1 LKLIRNIG
9 IILLVAAAAVL
20 AFQYAL
26 TWATLRAAVPPLG
39 PIGQRVLQ
47 DLAREGAKES
57 KWLSM
62 QRVAVS
68 DMAAASAA
76 IEKREV
82 DVALVRSDVAL
93 PRNGRSIAVFQTMYA
108 FLIVPPRSQIE
119 DFKGLK
125 DRAVAVVPGDAA
137 NEKLLDLLLDHYG
150 VPRASVQRQSMTAE
164 EVGPAMQQRKLSA
177 AFVIGPLGGVSF
189 QTFQSIQKSMKGVP
203 TVLGVED
210 AEAVRRLS
218 TGIDAAEVSK
228 GAFGG
233 TPAQPEEDLT
243 TIGVTIRMVVPASQ
257 SSIIAG
263 ELTRVLFEGKAK
275 ALAGN
280 PQMRELQQPNA
291 EEKDYPIHPAAQTY
305 FDGETPTFME
315 RLETLFWIGSA
326 VLGLLA
332 SLFGWLLSKV
342 RTKPRSEL
350 ETQLDNLTA
359 FVADVR
365 KADPQQLDDLQHRL
379 DAVVVTLF
387 DQRESEEVSAD
398 AVTIYSIAI
407 NYARGAIAERRAQL
421 GQEPVAA

>member
-1 LKLIRNIG
+1 MKLIRNVG

-39 PIGQRVLQ
+39 PIGQRMLQ

-125 DRAVAVVPGDAA
+125 DRVVAIVPGDAA
-137 NEKLLDLLLDHYG
+137 NEKLLDLVLDHYG
-150 VPRASVQRQSMTAE
+150 VPRASVLRQSMTAE
-164 EVGPAMQQRKLSA
+164 EVGPAMQQRKVSA
-177 AFVIGPLGGVSF
+177 AFVIGPLGGVSL
-189 QTFQSIQKSMKGVP
+189 QTFQSIQKSTKGVP

-228 GAFGG
+228 GVFGG

-243 TIGVTIRMVVPASQ
+243 TIGVTIRLVVPASQ
-257 SSIIAG
+257 SGIIAG

-291 EEKDYPIHPAAQTY
+291 EEKDYPIHPAAQAY
-305 FDGETPTFME
+305 FDGETPTFMD

-342 RTKPRSEL
+342 RVKPRSEL

-387 DQRESEEVSAD
+387 DQRESEEMSAD
-398 AVTIYSIAI
+398 AVTIYSVAI
-407 NYARGAIAERRAQL
+407 NYARSAIAERRAQL
-421 GQEPVAA
+421 VQEPVAA

>member
-1 LKLIRNIG
+1 LKLIRNVG

-39 PIGQRVLQ
+39 PIGQRMLQ

-125 DRAVAVVPGDAA
+125 DRVVAIVPGDAA
-137 NEKLLDLLLDHYG
+137 NEKLLDLVLDHYG
-150 VPRASVQRQSMTAE
+150 VPRASVLRQSMTAE
-164 EVGPAMQQRKLSA
+164 EVGPAMQQRKVSA
-177 AFVIGPLGGVSF
+177 AFVIGPLGGVSL
-189 QTFQSIQKSMKGVP
+189 QTFQSIQKSTKGVP

-228 GAFGG
+228 GVFGG

-342 RTKPRSEL
+342 RTKPRSEF
-350 ETQLDNLTA
+350 ETRLDNLTA

-387 DQRESEEVSAD
+387 DRRESEEMSAD

-407 NYARGAIAERRAQL
+407 N
-421 GQEPVAA
+421 

>member
-39 PIGQRVLQ
+39 PIGQRMLQ

-125 DRAVAVVPGDAA
+125 DRVVAVVPGDAA

-342 RTKPRSEL
+342 RTKPRSEF
-350 ETQLDNLTA
+350 ETRLDNLTA

-387 DQRESEEVSAD
+387 DRRESEEMSAD

-407 NYARGAIAERRAQL
+407 NYARSAIADRRAQL
-421 GQEPVAA
+421 GQEPVGA

>member
-20 AFQYAL
+20 AVQYAL

-39 PIGQRVLQ
+39 PIGQRMLQ

-125 DRAVAVVPGDAA
+125 DRVVAVVPGDAA

-164 EVGPAMQQRKLSA
+164 EVGPAMQQRKVSA

-342 RTKPRSEL
+342 RAKRRSEL

>member
-1 LKLIRNIG
+1 MKLIRNIG

-20 AFQYAL
+20 AVQYAL

-39 PIGQRVLQ
+39 PIGQRMLQ

-125 DRAVAVVPGDAA
+125 DRVVAVVPGDAA

-164 EVGPAMQQRKLSA
+164 EVGPAMQQRKVSA

-342 RTKPRSEL
+342 RAKRRSEL

>member
-1 LKLIRNIG
+1 MKLIRNIG

>member
-9 IILLVAAAAVL
+9 IVLLVAAAAVL

-39 PIGQRVLQ
+39 PIGQRMLQ

-125 DRAVAVVPGDAA
+125 DRVVAIVPGDAA
-137 NEKLLDLLLDHYG
+137 NEKLLDLVLDHYG
-150 VPRASVQRQSMTAE
+150 VPRASVLRQSMTAE
-164 EVGPAMQQRKLSA
+164 EVGPAMQQRKVSA
-177 AFVIGPLGGVSF
+177 AFVIGPLGGVSL
-189 QTFQSIQKSMKGVP
+189 QAFQSIQKSMKGVP

-228 GAFGG
+228 GVFGG

-243 TIGVTIRMVVPASQ
+243 TIGVTIRLVVPASQ
-257 SSIIAG
+257 SGIIAG

-291 EEKDYPIHPAAQTY
+291 EEKDYPIHPAAQAY
-305 FDGETPTFME
+305 FDGETPTFMD

-342 RTKPRSEL
+342 RVKPRSEL

-387 DQRESEEVSAD
+387 DQRESEEMSAD
-398 AVTIYSIAI
+398 AVTIYSVAI
-407 NYARGAIAERRAQL
+407 NYARSAIAERRAQL
-421 GQEPVAA
+421 VQEPVAA

>member
-1 LKLIRNIG
+1 MKLIRNIG

-125 DRAVAVVPGDAA
+125 DRVVAVVPGDAA

>member
-1 LKLIRNIG
+1 MKLIRNIG

-39 PIGQRVLQ
+39 PIGQRMLQ

-125 DRAVAVVPGDAA
+125 DRVVAVVPGDAA

-164 EVGPAMQQRKLSA
+164 EVGPAMQQRKVSA

-257 SSIIAG
+257 SGIIAG

-342 RTKPRSEL
+342 RTKPRSEF
-350 ETQLDNLTA
+350 ETRLDNLTA

-387 DQRESEEVSAD
+387 DRRESEEMSAD

-407 NYARGAIAERRAQL
+407 NYARGAIADRRAQL

>member
-1 LKLIRNIG
+1 LKLIRNVG

-39 PIGQRVLQ
+39 PIGQRMLQ

-125 DRAVAVVPGDAA
+125 DRVVAIVPGDAA
-137 NEKLLDLLLDHYG
+137 NEKLLDLVLDHYG
-150 VPRASVQRQSMTAE
+150 VPRASVLRQSMTAE
-164 EVGPAMQQRKLSA
+164 EVGPAMQQRKVSA
-177 AFVIGPLGGVSF
+177 AFVIGPLGGVSL
-189 QTFQSIQKSMKGVP
+189 QTFQSIQKSTKGVP

-228 GAFGG
+228 GVFGG

-243 TIGVTIRMVVPASQ
+243 TIGVTIRLVVPASQ
-257 SSIIAG
+257 SGIIAG

-291 EEKDYPIHPAAQTY
+291 EEKDYPIHPAAQAY
-305 FDGETPTFME
+305 FDGETPTFMD

-342 RTKPRSEL
+342 RVKPRSEL

-365 KADPQQLDDLQHRL
+365 KADPEQLDDLQHRL

-387 DQRESEEVSAD
+387 DQRESEEMSAD
-398 AVTIYSIAI
+398 AVTIYSVAI
-407 NYARGAIAERRAQL
+407 NYARSAIAERRAQL
-421 GQEPVAA
+421 VQEPVAA

>member
-1 LKLIRNIG
+1 MKLIRNIG

-228 GAFGG
+228 GVFGG

-332 SLFGWLLSKV
+332 SLFGWLLAKV
-342 RTKPRSEL
+342 RVKPRSEL

-359 FVADVR
+359 FVADLR

-387 DQRESEEVSAD
+387 DQRESGEMSAD
-398 AVTIYSIAI
+398 AVTIYSVAI
-407 NYARGAIAERRAQL
+407 NYARSAIADRRAQL
-421 GQEPVAA
+421 EQKPVAA

>member
-1 LKLIRNIG
+1 
-9 IILLVAAAAVL
+9 
-20 AFQYAL
+20 
-26 TWATLRAAVPPLG
+26 
-39 PIGQRVLQ
+39 
-47 DLAREGAKES
+47 
-57 KWLSM
+57 
-62 QRVAVS
+62 
-68 DMAAASAA
+68 
-76 IEKREV
+76 
-82 DVALVRSDVAL
+82 
-93 PRNGRSIAVFQTMYA
+93 
-108 FLIVPPRSQIE
+108 
-119 DFKGLK
+119 LK
-125 DRAVAVVPGDAA
+125 DRVVAIVPGDAA
-137 NEKLLDLLLDHYG
+137 NEKLLDLVLDHYG
-150 VPRASVQRQSMTAE
+150 VPRASVLRQSMTAE
-164 EVGPAMQQRKLSA
+164 EVGPAMQQRKVSA
-177 AFVIGPLGGVSF
+177 AFVIGPLGGVSL
-189 QTFQSIQKSMKGVP
+189 QTFQSIQKSTKGVP

-228 GAFGG
+228 GVFGG

-243 TIGVTIRMVVPASQ
+243 TIGVTIRLVVPASQ
-257 SSIIAG
+257 SGIIAG

-291 EEKDYPIHPAAQTY
+291 EEKDYPIHPAAQAY
-305 FDGETPTFME
+305 FDGETPTFMD

-342 RTKPRSEL
+342 RVKPRSEL

-387 DQRESEEVSAD
+387 DQRESEEMSAD
-398 AVTIYSIAI
+398 AVTIYSVAI
-407 NYARGAIAERRAQL
+407 NYARSAIAERRAQL
-421 GQEPVAA
+421 VQEPVAA

>member
-20 AFQYAL
+20 ACQYAL

-125 DRAVAVVPGDAA
+125 DRVVAIVPGDAA
-137 NEKLLDLLLDHYG
+137 NEKLLDLVLDHYG
-150 VPRASVQRQSMTAE
+150 VPRASVLRQSMTAE
-164 EVGPAMQQRKLSA
+164 DVGPAMQQRKVSA

-228 GAFGG
+228 GVFGG

-257 SSIIAG
+257 SSIITG

-305 FDGETPTFME
+305 FEGETPTFME

-332 SLFGWLLSKV
+332 SLFGWLLAKV
-342 RTKPRSEL
+342 RVKPRSEL

-365 KADPQQLDDLQHRL
+365 KADPQQLDDLQQRL

-387 DQRESEEVSAD
+387 DQRESGEMSAD
-398 AVTIYSIAI
+398 AVTIYSVAI
-407 NYARGAIAERRAQL
+407 NYARSAIADRRAQL
-421 GQEPVAA
+421 EQKPVAA

>member
-1 LKLIRNIG
+1 MKLIRNIG

-39 PIGQRVLQ
+39 PIGQRMLQ

-125 DRAVAVVPGDAA
+125 DRVVAVVPGDAA

-342 RTKPRSEL
+342 RTKPRSEF
-350 ETQLDNLTA
+350 ETRLDNLTA

-387 DQRESEEVSAD
+387 DRRESEEMSAD

-407 NYARGAIAERRAQL
+407 NYARSAIADRRAQL
-421 GQEPVAA
+421 GQEPVGA

>member
-1 LKLIRNIG
+1 MKLIRNIG
-9 IILLVAAAAVL
+9 IVLLVAAAAVL

-39 PIGQRVLQ
+39 PIGQRMLQ

-125 DRAVAVVPGDAA
+125 DRVVAIVPGDAA
-137 NEKLLDLLLDHYG
+137 NEKLLDLVLDHYG
-150 VPRASVQRQSMTAE
+150 VPRASVLRQSMTAE
-164 EVGPAMQQRKLSA
+164 EVGPAMQQRKVSA
-177 AFVIGPLGGVSF
+177 AFVIGPLGGVSL

-228 GAFGG
+228 GVFGG

-243 TIGVTIRMVVPASQ
+243 TIGVTIRLVVPASQ
-257 SSIIAG
+257 SGIIAG

-291 EEKDYPIHPAAQTY
+291 EEKDYPIHPAAQAY
-305 FDGETPTFME
+305 FDGETPTFMD

-342 RTKPRSEL
+342 RVKPRSEL

-365 KADPQQLDDLQHRL
+365 KADPQQLDDLQQRL

-387 DQRESEEVSAD
+387 DQRESGEMSAD
-398 AVTIYSIAI
+398 AVTIYSVAI
-407 NYARGAIAERRAQL
+407 NYARSAIADRRAQL
-421 GQEPVAA
+421 EQKPVAA

>member
-1 LKLIRNIG
+1 MKLIRNIG

-125 DRAVAVVPGDAA
+125 DRVVAIVPGDAA
-137 NEKLLDLLLDHYG
+137 NEKLLDLVLDHYG
-150 VPRASVQRQSMTAE
+150 VPRASVLRQSMTAE
-164 EVGPAMQQRKLSA
+164 DVGPAMQQRKVSA

-228 GAFGG
+228 GVFGG

-257 SSIIAG
+257 SSIITG

-305 FDGETPTFME
+305 FEGETPTFME

-332 SLFGWLLSKV
+332 SLFGWLLAKV
-342 RTKPRSEL
+342 RVKPRSEL

-359 FVADVR
+359 FVADLR
-365 KADPQQLDDLQHRL
+365 KADPQQLDDLQQRL

-387 DQRESEEVSAD
+387 DQRESGEMSAD
-398 AVTIYSIAI
+398 AVTIYSVAI
-407 NYARGAIAERRAQL
+407 NYARSAIADRRAELEQK
-421 GQEPVAA
+421 PVAA

>member
-1 LKLIRNIG
+1 LKLIRNVG

-39 PIGQRVLQ
+39 PIGQRMLQ

-125 DRAVAVVPGDAA
+125 DRVVAIVPGDAA
-137 NEKLLDLLLDHYG
+137 NEKLLDLVLDHYG
-150 VPRASVQRQSMTAE
+150 VPRASVLRQSMTAE
-164 EVGPAMQQRKLSA
+164 EVGPAMQQRKVSA
-177 AFVIGPLGGVSF
+177 AFVIGPLGGVSL
-189 QTFQSIQKSMKGVP
+189 QTFQSIQKSTKGVP

-228 GAFGG
+228 GVFGG

-243 TIGVTIRMVVPASQ
+243 TIGVTIRLVVPASQ
-257 SSIIAG
+257 SGIIAG

-291 EEKDYPIHPAAQTY
+291 EEKDYPIHPAAQAY
-305 FDGETPTFME
+305 FDGETPTFMD

-342 RTKPRSEL
+342 RVKPRSEL

-387 DQRESEEVSAD
+387 DQRESEEMSAD
-398 AVTIYSIAI
+398 AVTIYSVAI
-407 NYARGAIAERRAQL
+407 NYARSAIAERRAQL
-421 GQEPVAA
+421 VQEPVAA

>member
-1 LKLIRNIG
+1 MKLIRNVG

-39 PIGQRVLQ
+39 PIGQRMLQ

-125 DRAVAVVPGDAA
+125 DRVVAIVPGDAA
-137 NEKLLDLLLDHYG
+137 NEKLLDLVLDHYG
-150 VPRASVQRQSMTAE
+150 VPRASVLRQSMTAE
-164 EVGPAMQQRKLSA
+164 EVGPAMQQRKVSA
-177 AFVIGPLGGVSF
+177 AFVIGPLGGVSL
-189 QTFQSIQKSMKGVP
+189 QAFQSIQKSMKGVP

-228 GAFGG
+228 GVFGG

-243 TIGVTIRMVVPASQ
+243 TIGVTIRLVVPASQ
-257 SSIIAG
+257 SGIIAG

-387 DQRESEEVSAD
+387 DQRESEEMSAD
-398 AVTIYSIAI
+398 AVTIYSVAI
-407 NYARGAIAERRAQL
+407 NYARSAIAERRAQL
-421 GQEPVAA
+421 VQEPVAA

>member
-39 PIGQRVLQ
+39 PIGQRMLQ

-125 DRAVAVVPGDAA
+125 DRVVAIVPGDAA
-137 NEKLLDLLLDHYG
+137 NEKLLDLVLDHYG
-150 VPRASVQRQSMTAE
+150 VPRASVLRQSMTAE
-164 EVGPAMQQRKLSA
+164 DVGPAMQQRKVSA
-177 AFVIGPLGGVSF
+177 AFVIGPLGGVSL

-228 GAFGG
+228 GVFGG

-243 TIGVTIRMVVPASQ
+243 TIGVTIRLVVPASQ
-257 SSIIAG
+257 SGIIAG

-291 EEKDYPIHPAAQTY
+291 EEKDYPIHPAAQAY
-305 FDGETPTFME
+305 FDGETPTFMD

-342 RTKPRSEL
+342 RVKPRSEL
-350 ETQLDNLTA
+350 ETHLDNLTA

-387 DQRESEEVSAD
+387 DQRESEEMSAD
-398 AVTIYSIAI
+398 AVTIYSVAI
-407 NYARGAIAERRAQL
+407 NYARSAIAERRAKL
-421 GQEPVAA
+421 VQEPVAA

>member
-332 SLFGWLLSKV
+332 SLFGWLLAKV
-342 RTKPRSEL
+342 RVKPRSEL

-359 FVADVR
+359 FVADLR

-387 DQRESEEVSAD
+387 DQRESGEMSAD
-398 AVTIYSIAI
+398 AVTIYSVAI
-407 NYARGAIAERRAQL
+407 NYARSAIADRRAQL
-421 GQEPVAA
+421 EQKPVAA

>member
-1 LKLIRNIG
+1 
-9 IILLVAAAAVL
+9 
-20 AFQYAL
+20 
-26 TWATLRAAVPPLG
+26 
-39 PIGQRVLQ
+39 
-47 DLAREGAKES
+47 
-57 KWLSM
+57 
-62 QRVAVS
+62 
-68 DMAAASAA
+68 
-76 IEKREV
+76 
-82 DVALVRSDVAL
+82 
-93 PRNGRSIAVFQTMYA
+93 
-108 FLIVPPRSQIE
+108 
-119 DFKGLK
+119 
-125 DRAVAVVPGDAA
+125 
-137 NEKLLDLLLDHYG
+137 
-150 VPRASVQRQSMTAE
+150 MTAE

>member
-1 LKLIRNIG
+1 MKLIRNIG
-9 IILLVAAAAVL
+9 IVLLVAAAAVL

-39 PIGQRVLQ
+39 PIGQRMLQ

-125 DRAVAVVPGDAA
+125 DRVVAIVPGDAA
-137 NEKLLDLLLDHYG
+137 NEKLLDLVLDHYG
-150 VPRASVQRQSMTAE
+150 VPRASVLRQSMTAE
-164 EVGPAMQQRKLSA
+164 EVGPAMQQRKVSA
-177 AFVIGPLGGVSF
+177 AFVIGPLGGVSL

-228 GAFGG
+228 GVFGG

-243 TIGVTIRMVVPASQ
+243 TIGVTIRLVVPASQ
-257 SSIIAG
+257 SGIIAG

-291 EEKDYPIHPAAQTY
+291 EEKDYPIHPAAQAY
-305 FDGETPTFME
+305 FDGETPTFMD

-342 RTKPRSEL
+342 RVKPRSEL

-387 DQRESEEVSAD
+387 DQRESEEMSAD
-398 AVTIYSIAI
+398 AVTIYSVAI
-407 NYARGAIAERRAQL
+407 NYARSAIAERRAQL
-421 GQEPVAA
+421 VQEPVAA

>member
-1 LKLIRNIG
+1 MKLIRNIG

-407 NYARGAIAERRAQL
+407 NYARGVIAERRAQL

>member
-39 PIGQRVLQ
+39 PIGQRMLQ

-125 DRAVAVVPGDAA
+125 DRVVAVVPGDAA

-164 EVGPAMQQRKLSA
+164 EVGPAMQQRKVSA

-342 RTKPRSEL
+342 RTKPRSEF
-350 ETQLDNLTA
+350 ETRLDNLTA

-387 DQRESEEVSAD
+387 DRRESEEMSAD

-407 NYARGAIAERRAQL
+407 NYARSAIADRRAQL
-421 GQEPVAA
+421 GQEPVGA

>member
-1 LKLIRNIG
+1 MKLIRNIG
-9 IILLVAAAAVL
+9 IVLLVAAAAVL

-39 PIGQRVLQ
+39 PIGQRMLQ

-125 DRAVAVVPGDAA
+125 DRVVAIVPGDAA
-137 NEKLLDLLLDHYG
+137 NEKLLDLVLDHYG
-150 VPRASVQRQSMTAE
+150 VPRASVLRQSMTAE
-164 EVGPAMQQRKLSA
+164 EVGPAMQQRKVSA
-177 AFVIGPLGGVSF
+177 AFVIGPLGGVSL
-189 QTFQSIQKSMKGVP
+189 QAFQSIQKSMKGVP

-228 GAFGG
+228 GVFGG

-243 TIGVTIRMVVPASQ
+243 TIGVTIRLVVPASQ
-257 SSIIAG
+257 SGIIAG

-291 EEKDYPIHPAAQTY
+291 EEKDYPIHPAAQAY
-305 FDGETPTFME
+305 FDGETPTFMD

-342 RTKPRSEL
+342 RVKPRSEL

-387 DQRESEEVSAD
+387 DQRESEEMSAD
-398 AVTIYSIAI
+398 AVTIYSVAI
-407 NYARGAIAERRAQL
+407 NYARSAIAERRAQL
-421 GQEPVAA
+421 VQEPVAA

>member
-1 LKLIRNIG
+1 MKLIRNIG
-9 IILLVAAAAVL
+9 IVLLVAAAAVL

-39 PIGQRVLQ
+39 PIGQRMLQ

-125 DRAVAVVPGDAA
+125 DRVVAIVPGDAA
-137 NEKLLDLLLDHYG
+137 NEKLLDLVLDHYG
-150 VPRASVQRQSMTAE
+150 VPRASVLRQSMTAE
-164 EVGPAMQQRKLSA
+164 EVGPAMQQRKVSA
-177 AFVIGPLGGVSF
+177 AFVIGPLGGVSL
-189 QTFQSIQKSMKGVP
+189 QTFQSIQKSTKGVP

-228 GAFGG
+228 GVFGG

-243 TIGVTIRMVVPASQ
+243 TIGVTIRLVVPASQ
-257 SSIIAG
+257 SGIIAG

-291 EEKDYPIHPAAQTY
+291 KEKDYPIHPAAQAY
-305 FDGETPTFME
+305 FDGETPTFMD

-342 RTKPRSEL
+342 RVKPRSEL

-387 DQRESEEVSAD
+387 DQRESEEMSAD
-398 AVTIYSIAI
+398 AVTIYSVAI
-407 NYARGAIAERRAQL
+407 NYARSAIAERRAQL
-421 GQEPVAA
+421 VQEPVAA